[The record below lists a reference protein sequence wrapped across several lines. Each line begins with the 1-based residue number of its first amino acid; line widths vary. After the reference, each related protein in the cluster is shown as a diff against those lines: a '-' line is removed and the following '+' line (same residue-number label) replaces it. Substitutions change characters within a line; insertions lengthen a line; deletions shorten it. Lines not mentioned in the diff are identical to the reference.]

1 MKVYF
6 IGAGPGDPRLI
17 TIKGKEVIENADIV
31 IYAGSLV
38 NEEILKYAVNA
49 KEIHNSA
56 ALNLEEIGNIFRR
69 AKERDFDVARIHS
82 GDPSIYGAINEQMRL
97 LNDLAISYEVI
108 PGVSSFQAAAAAL
121 CQELTIPEVCQTITI
136 TRAPGNTPV
145 PEKENL
151 REIIKTKPT
160 LILFLSVS
168 RLGEIVEI
176 LKTGY
181 PPSTPIAIVYRV
193 SLPEEEIILGTL
205 NDIIKRIEG
214 RDVKKTALI
223 LVGEVLSKR
232 GGDSMLYNKNF
243 EHTYRTKETKS
254 LDRINRINKDKN

>member
-6 IGAGPGDPRLI
+6 IGAGPGDPKLI
-17 TIKGKEVIENADIV
+17 TIKGKEVIEKADIV

-56 ALNLEEIGNIFRR
+56 ALNLDEIGDIFRK
-69 AKERDFDVARIHS
+69 AKERNFDVARIHS

-97 LNDLAISYEVI
+97 LDDMGIPYEGI

-121 CQELTIPEVCQTITI
+121 CQELTIPGVCQTITI
-136 TRAPGNTPV
+136 TRSGGNTPV

-151 REIIKTKPT
+151 KEIIKTRPT

-168 RLGEIVEI
+168 KLGEIVED

-181 PPSTPIAIVYRV
+181 PPSTPIAIVYKV
-193 SLPEEEIILGTL
+193 TLPEERIVIGTL
-205 NDIIKRIEG
+205 NDIVKKMEG
-214 RDVKKTALI
+214 RDIKRTALI
-223 LVGEVLSKR
+223 LVGEVLNRK
-232 GGDSMLYNKNF
+232 GGDSMLYDKDF
-243 EHTYRTKETKS
+243 SHSYRTKE
-254 LDRINRINKDKN
+254 KD

>member
-6 IGAGPGDPRLI
+6 IGAGPGDPKLI
-17 TIKGKEVIENADIV
+17 TIKGKEVVEKADIV

-56 ALNLEEIGNIFRR
+56 TLNLDEIGDIFRK
-69 AKERDFDVARIHS
+69 AKERNFDVARIHS

-97 LNDLAISYEVI
+97 LDDMGIPYEVI

-121 CQELTIPEVCQTITI
+121 CQELTLPGVCQTITI
-136 TRAPGNTPV
+136 TRVGGNTPV
-145 PEKENL
+145 PEKEDL
-151 REIIKTKPT
+151 KDIIKTRPT

-168 RLGEIVEI
+168 KLDELVET
-176 LKTGY
+176 LKMSY

-205 NDIIKRIEG
+205 RDIMERIEG
-214 RDVKKTALI
+214 RDIKKTALI
-223 LVGEVLSKR
+223 IVGEVLSKK
-232 GGDSMLYNKNF
+232 GGDSMLYDKDF
-243 EHTYRTKETKS
+243 SHSYRTKT
-254 LDRINRINKDKN
+254 